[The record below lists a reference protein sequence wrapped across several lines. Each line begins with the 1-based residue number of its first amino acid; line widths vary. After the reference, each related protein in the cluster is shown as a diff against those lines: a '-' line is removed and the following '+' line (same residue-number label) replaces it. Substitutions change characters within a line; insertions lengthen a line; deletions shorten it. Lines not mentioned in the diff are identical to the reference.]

1 MRLKKQT
8 NKKTC
13 SEEAKI
19 KRRKVR
25 CNELCKEGQSN
36 ASSCFVLFCFV
47 FVTTKR
53 NNPGKNSYIA
63 FKGSN
68 KNIVLTPNMR
78 KSRAL
83 NIVPTV

>member
-1 MRLKKQT
+1 MKRQRSRGERSDAMSCAKK
-8 NKKTC
+8 
-13 SEEAKI
+13 
-19 KRRKVR
+19 
-25 CNELCKEGQSN
+25 
-36 ASSCFVLFCFV
+36 ASPMLPVVLFCFV